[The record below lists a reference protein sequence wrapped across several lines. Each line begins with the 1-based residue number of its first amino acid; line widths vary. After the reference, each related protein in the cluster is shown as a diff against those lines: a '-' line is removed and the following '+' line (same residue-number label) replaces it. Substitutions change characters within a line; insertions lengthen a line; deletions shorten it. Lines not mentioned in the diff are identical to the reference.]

1 MPDTITL
8 LGSLAQLDMQAVVG
22 KPVWVRVHY
31 APDGKLL
38 GGTEPPGTVL
48 GEPGYAPT
56 GYGSA
61 RALVTDEQGLF
72 GGVLPWEDGGIYRV
86 DVPGD
91 VTRYLMMG
99 TGAGEY
105 PAGSTV
111 NVRLLP
117 GPDEVVTPS
126 VTLDALVVGVVEDY
140 LTAHPPTGGGSGQT
154 LSTLSERAAPPTRKA
169 VAAGTI
175 RIVVMGDS
183 KIEGVGAS
191 DREHSWQR
199 KLLATLRATYGSAD
213 TGYGYWP
220 AISGH
225 PFVVP
230 NPALAGATATA
241 LPNAYGLGMK
251 AVRLGINDTLTYP
264 AQQATKIT
272 VFYSRTM
279 FFGGTADVLIDGAV
293 VGSINSAGAEESG
306 RTVAYTVSAGAHT
319 VQIKGT
325 SGSASAVVEGV
336 LFETASSGV
345 KMYDGAHGGYRAD
358 LYAQGGAD
366 IGSYDADDRHY
377 EAVAAVNPHLVLIGL
392 GANDMAGVSGGFG
405 VPVNATAFGS
415 YLLTIVTRLRAA
427 APGCAIVFV
436 MSTRRLED
444 TTNPEILTDHEEA
457 ARKAIGSLPGVT
469 ILYESS
475 LWLPNTSAPQDDLG
489 WLADSVHPSDLG
501 HAEIARHVADRLG
514 EDPRLADAR
523 TPTGAAGGG
532 LAGTYPNPTVA
543 AVRGVTVSATAPTAG
558 QVLTASSGTA
568 AGWTTPAAGAG
579 DATTTT
585 KGVVQLAGDLAGTA
599 AAPTV
604 AKVNGT
610 TPAATGLALLGA
622 ASAAAAKT
630 TLALVKADV
639 GLSNVDNTSDA
650 DKPISTAT
658 ATAISA
664 LAPKANPA
672 LTATT
677 PAPVLTTVTTP
688 ALSGWTLTGS
698 ATYSAGSIT
707 VGPASGSLSTDI
719 PVTNDTVYQ
728 IDLTTSAST
737 GGDVTV
743 SLGAASATYPA
754 AGITSVTIAATETGT
769 RTLTIGGTTWS
780 ATITGVTVRELT
792 RQSPAATIGAAEVR
806 AWGTN
811 TGLGSGVHRAI
822 TTGINNTGIGYGA
835 QYGLTTGRY
844 NTGIGYNAQYGLTT
858 GRYNTGIGYNA
869 QYGLTTGLY
878 NTGIGY
884 GAQRAITTGAN
895 NTGIGMNAQY
905 SLTAG
910 GSNVAIGYGAQYTP
924 AGNGTNATTTGARQ
938 VSIGV
943 ETGQS
948 VSTQLNDI
956 TTLGHRSRAGADFGT
971 AVGSGAHA
979 AHLRSVAL
987 GSTTTTTADDQV
999 MVGARDVEI
1008 TSATCGVILQSP
1020 NGTRYRVTVTD
1031 AGALTVSAV

>member
-1 MPDTITL
+1 MARIPVGGTATVDQ
-8 LGSLAQLDMQAVVG
+8 LGKVATPGASAVLYLT
-22 KPVWVRVHY
+22 R
-31 APDGKLL
+31 L
-38 GGTEPPGTVL
+38 GGTPIADVI
-48 GEPGYAPT
+48 
-56 GYGSA
+56 
-61 RALVTDEQGLF
+61 DEAGAAI
-72 GGVLPWEDGGIYRV
+72 PGGIITIPTDGIFPLVRPEV
-86 DVPGD
+86 GALTSVWVSVNGGPRQWLPAHNS
-91 VTRYLMMG
+91 VA
-99 TGAGEY
+99 GAG
-105 PAGSTV
+105 
-111 NVRLLP
+111 
-117 GPDEVVTPS
+117 
-126 VTLDALVVGVVEDY
+126 
-140 LTAHPPTGGGSGQT
+140 GGAVDSGQ
-154 LSTLSERAAPPTRKA
+154 STLSERAAPPTRKA
-169 VAAGTI
+169 VAAGTL

-306 RTVAYTVSAGAHT
+306 RTVSYTVSAGAHT

-345 KMYDGAHGGYRAD
+345 KLFDGAHGGYRAD
-358 LYAQGGAD
+358 LFAQGGAD

-377 EAVAAVNPHLVLIGL
+377 EAVAAANPHLVIIGL

-415 YLLTIVTRLRAA
+415 YLSTIVTRLRAA

-436 MSTRRLED
+436 MATRRLED
-444 TTNPEILTDHEEA
+444 TANPEILTDHEEA

-475 LWLPNTSAPQDDLG
+475 LWLPNATSPQDELG

-514 EDPRLADAR
+514 EDPRLTNAR

-532 LAGTYPNPTVA
+532 LTGTYPNPTVA

-579 DATTTT
+579 DATTTA

-610 TPAATGLALLGA
+610 TTAATGLALLGA

-630 TLALVKADV
+630 TLALTKADV
-639 GLSNVDNTSDA
+639 GLSSVDNPADTAKVFAGAQITSGTVAYARLPVGTAVNTVAAGDDSRFTNSRTPTAHASAHAAGGSDALTLTAAQLSDLTETVQDIVGALIVGGTNVTVTYNDAAGTFTVNAAAGGGTTDPEIVRDVIGGALLAGAGVQITVNDAADTITIASTAVLPTRQVATGTGLTGGGDLSVDRTLAVDFVADGAPSASKAVRADDSRLSDARTPVAHTHPAAQVSDSTAVGRSVLTAADAATARAAIGAGTSDLGAHKATHAAGGSDAVTLTNLAAGGTSPVRRLRAASNGSLSWVEPLFARKAA
-650 DKPISTAT
+650 DQQYLNTA
-658 ATAISA
+658 A
-664 LAPKANPA
+664 LADVTDLGIDLEADSVYVGSA
-672 LTATT
+672 QITYFTGATS
-677 PAPVLTTVTTP
+677 VKCSL
-688 ALSGWTLTGS
+688 GWTLPAGATMSWAANGISSAATTVAAAISRANLTGAQSQSVGS
-698 ATYSAGSIT
+698 AG
-707 VGPASGSLSTDI
+707 
-719 PVTNDTVYQ
+719 
-728 IDLTTSAST
+728 
-737 GGDVTV
+737 
-743 SLGAASATYPA
+743 ASAIDAHPTFIIMTGATAGRLQLQA
-754 AGITSVTIAATETGT
+754 AQGT
-769 RTLTIGGTTWS
+769 ADAVNALTIKANSWL
-780 ATITGVTVRELT
+780 R
-792 RQSPAATIGAAEVR
+792 AE
-806 AWGTN
+806 
-811 TGLGSGVHRAI
+811 
-822 TTGINNTGIGYGA
+822 
-835 QYGLTTGRY
+835 
-844 NTGIGYNAQYGLTT
+844 
-858 GRYNTGIGYNA
+858 
-869 QYGLTTGLY
+869 
-878 NTGIGY
+878 
-884 GAQRAITTGAN
+884 
-895 NTGIGMNAQY
+895 
-905 SLTAG
+905 
-910 GSNVAIGYGAQYTP
+910 
-924 AGNGTNATTTGARQ
+924 
-938 VSIGV
+938 
-943 ETGQS
+943 
-948 VSTQLNDI
+948 
-956 TTLGHRSRAGADFGT
+956 
-971 AVGSGAHA
+971 
-979 AHLRSVAL
+979 
-987 GSTTTTTADDQV
+987 
-999 MVGARDVEI
+999 
-1008 TSATCGVILQSP
+1008 
-1020 NGTRYRVTVTD
+1020 RVV
-1031 AGALTVSAV
+1031 

>member
-1 MPDTITL
+1 MTVEQAPPPPGLIYI
-8 LGSLAQLDMQAVVG
+8 LGWWREVSTAPLMSAVVLTARPRAQTG
-22 KPVWVRVHY
+22 VAHIADDAGNVMYGVGVSAATDPEGRALLTLVWVEGAVY
-31 APDGKLL
+31 DV
-38 GGTEPPGTVL
+38 E
-48 GEPGYAPT
+48 
-56 GYGSA
+56 
-61 RALVTDEQGLF
+61 F
-72 GGVLPWEDGGIYRV
+72 GGVK
-86 DVPGD
+86 
-91 VTRYLMMG
+91 G
-99 TGAGEY
+99 TLRCDDWDE
-105 PAGSTV
+105 GSTV
-111 NVRLLP
+111 PFTGIRGLP
-117 GPDEVVTPS
+117 GGDGIADPLTW
-126 VTLDALVVGVVEDY
+126 DAVISGLNGRIAAQVAPVVEDY
-140 LTAHPPTGGGSGQT
+140 FTAHPPTGGGSGQT
-154 LSTLSERAAPPTRKA
+154 LSTLSERSAPPTRKA
-169 VAAGTI
+169 VAAGTL
-175 RIVVMGDS
+175 RIVAMGDS
-183 KIEGVGAS
+183 KVEGVGAS

-436 MSTRRLED
+436 MSTRRLGD

-469 ILYESS
+469 ILCESS

-650 DKPISTAT
+650 AKPISTAT

-780 ATITGVTVRELT
+780 ATITGVTVRGLT

-822 TTGINNTGIGYGA
+822 TTGA
-835 QYGLTTGRY
+835 Y
-844 NTGIGYNAQYGLTT
+844 NTGVGAS
-858 GRYNTGIGYNA
+858 
-869 QYGLTTGLY
+869 
-878 NTGIGY
+878 
-884 GAQRAITTGAN
+884 AQRAITTGAYN
-895 NTGIGMNAQY
+895 TALGQSAQYNLTTGSSNTGLGRYAQY
-905 SLTAG
+905 A
-910 GSNVAIGYGAQYTP
+910 P
-924 AGNGTNATTTGARQ
+924 AGVTANATTTGNRQ
-938 VSIGV
+938 TSIGT
-943 ETGQS
+943 EAGQS
-948 VSTQLNDI
+948 VSTQLSDI
-956 TTLGHRSRAGADFGT
+956 TTVGYRATAGADYGT
-971 AVGSGAHA
+971 AIGSGANA

-987 GSTTTTTADDQV
+987 GSTTATTASDQV
-999 MVGARDVEI
+999 MVGPRDIEI
-1008 TSATCGVILQSP
+1008 SDATRGVILRSP

-1031 AGALTVSAV
+1031 AGTLTVSAA

>member
-1 MPDTITL
+1 MARIPVGGTATVDQ
-8 LGSLAQLDMQAVVG
+8 LGKVATPGASAVLYLT
-22 KPVWVRVHY
+22 R
-31 APDGKLL
+31 L
-38 GGTEPPGTVL
+38 GGTPIADVIDEAGAAIPGGIITIPADGIFPLVRPEVGALTAVWVSVNGGPRQWLPAHNLGAGGGTV
-48 GEPGYAPT
+48 T
-56 GYGSA
+56 
-61 RALVTDEQGLF
+61 
-72 GGVLPWEDGGIYRV
+72 V
-86 DVPGD
+86 D
-91 VTRYLMMG
+91 
-99 TGAGEY
+99 
-105 PAGSTV
+105 
-111 NVRLLP
+111 
-117 GPDEVVTPS
+117 
-126 VTLDALVVGVVEDY
+126 
-140 LTAHPPTGGGSGQT
+140 SGQT

-169 VAAGTI
+169 VSAGTL

-191 DREHSWQR
+191 DREHAWQR

-230 NPALAGATATA
+230 NPALAGASATA

-272 VFYSRTM
+272 VFYARTM
-279 FFGGTADVLIDGAV
+279 FFGGTANVLIDGAV

-306 RTVAYTVSAGAHT
+306 RTVSYTVAAGAHT

-336 LFETASSGV
+336 CFETATSGV
-345 KMYDGAHGGYRAD
+345 KLYDGAHGGYRAD

-377 EAVAAVNPHLVLIGL
+377 EAVATVNPHLVVIGL
-392 GANDMAGVSGGFG
+392 GANDMAGVTGGFG

-444 TTNPEILTDHEEA
+444 TANPEILTEHEEA
-457 ARKAIGSLPGVT
+457 AREAIGSLPGVT

-475 LWLPNTSAPQDDLG
+475 LWLPNTSAPQDELG

-532 LAGTYPNPTVA
+532 LTGTYPNPTVA

-639 GLSNVDNTSDA
+639 GLGSVDNTSDA
-650 DKPISTAT
+650 AKPVSTAT
-658 ATAISA
+658 ATA
-664 LAPKANPA
+664 LAGKAPSVHQHTA
-672 LTATT
+672 SQITDATVTGRSVLTAADDAAARGVIGAASSTDSRFTDART
-677 PAPVLTTVTTP
+677 PSGAAGGDLTGTYPNPGVGKIGGVAVSGAPVTGQALMATSPTAASWGTIGAPVTLTTVPANGTGTWTAYTIPTGTTVLDLYLIGGGGGGGSGRRGAAGSVRCGGGGGASGGVTVTRLSVAALAAAGITTLYARAELGGTGGAP
-688 ALSGWTLTGS
+688 ATADNTDGNAGGAGGWAYVSKAQSTAAGDVILAAGGGTGGGGGTNANGTAGPAGNANEAMAAGS
-698 ATYSAGSIT
+698 AGAAASTTGGAGANGAT
-707 VGPASGSLSTDI
+707 GTSGGAAAGGSGAG
-719 PVTNDTVYQ
+719 
-728 IDLTTSAST
+728 LTTGNVAST
-737 GGDVTV
+737 GGNGGNARGIPGSGGTGGAT
-743 SLGAASATYPA
+743 GAA
-754 AGITSVTIAATETGT
+754 
-769 RTLTIGGTTWS
+769 
-780 ATITGVTVRELT
+780 
-792 RQSPAATIGAAEVR
+792 GAAPLNPV
-806 AWGTN
+806 G
-811 TGLGSGVHRAI
+811 GFVHVGGGGGGGGSQASG
-822 TTGINNTGIGYGA
+822 
-835 QYGLTTGRY
+835 
-844 NTGIGYNAQYGLTT
+844 
-858 GRYNTGIGYNA
+858 
-869 QYGLTTGLY
+869 
-878 NTGIGY
+878 
-884 GAQRAITTGAN
+884 
-895 NTGIGMNAQY
+895 
-905 SLTAG
+905 AG
-910 GSNVAIGYGAQYTP
+910 GAGGDGGPYGGGGGGGSAS
-924 AGNGTNATTTGARQ
+924 ANGSA
-938 VSIGV
+938 
-943 ETGQS
+943 
-948 VSTQLNDI
+948 
-956 TTLGHRSRAGADFGT
+956 
-971 AVGSGAHA
+971 SGAGGA
-979 AHLRSVAL
+979 GGNAVVRIVAW
-987 GSTTTTTADDQV
+987 
-999 MVGARDVEI
+999 
-1008 TSATCGVILQSP
+1008 
-1020 NGTRYRVTVTD
+1020 
-1031 AGALTVSAV
+1031 

>member
-1 MPDTITL
+1 MARIPVGGTATVDQ
-8 LGSLAQLDMQAVVG
+8 LGKVATPGASAVLYLT
-22 KPVWVRVHY
+22 R
-31 APDGKLL
+31 L
-38 GGTEPPGTVL
+38 GGTPIADVIDEAGAAIPGGIITIPADGIFPLVRPEVGALTAVWVSVNGGPRQWLPAHSGTV
-48 GEPGYAPT
+48 T
-56 GYGSA
+56 
-61 RALVTDEQGLF
+61 
-72 GGVLPWEDGGIYRV
+72 V
-86 DVPGD
+86 D
-91 VTRYLMMG
+91 
-99 TGAGEY
+99 
-105 PAGSTV
+105 
-111 NVRLLP
+111 
-117 GPDEVVTPS
+117 
-126 VTLDALVVGVVEDY
+126 
-140 LTAHPPTGGGSGQT
+140 SGQT

-169 VAAGTI
+169 VAAGTL
-175 RIVVMGDS
+175 RIVAMGDS

-191 DREHSWQR
+191 DREHAWQR

-336 LFETASSGV
+336 CFETASSGV

-377 EAVAAVNPHLVLIGL
+377 EAVAAVNPHLVIIGL
-392 GANDMAGVSGGFG
+392 GANDMAGVSVGFG

-415 YLLTIVTRLRAA
+415 YLSTIVTRLRAA

-444 TTNPEILTDHEEA
+444 TANPEILTDHEEA
-457 ARKAIGSLPGVT
+457 ARGAIGSLPGVT

-514 EDPRLADAR
+514 EDPQLAGGGA
-523 TPTGAAGGG
+523 PSGAAGGD
-532 LAGTYPNPTVA
+532 LSGTYPNPVVA
-543 AVRGVTVSATAPTAG
+543 KVRGVTVSATAPTTG

-568 AGWTTPAAGAG
+568 AAWTTPAAGAG
-579 DATTTT
+579 DATTTA

-650 DKPISTAT
+650 AKPISTAT

-664 LAPKANPA
+664 LAPKVNPA

-822 TTGINNTGIGYGA
+822 TTGVN
-835 QYGLTTGRY
+835 
-844 NTGIGYNAQYGLTT
+844 NTGIGYNAQSSLTT
-858 GRYNTGIGYNA
+858 GRYNVGVGYNAQFSLTTGRYNVGVGYNAQFSLTTGRYNIGVGYNAQFSLTTGLYDTGVGYNAQRSLTSGVNNTGIGYNA
-869 QYGLTTGLY
+869 QFSL
-878 NTGIGY
+878 
-884 GAQRAITTGAN
+884 TTGAN

-905 SLTAG
+905 S
-910 GSNVAIGYGAQYTP
+910 P
-924 AGNGTNATTTGARQ
+924 AGNSTNATTTGARQ

-948 VSTQLNDI
+948 VSTQLDDI
-956 TTLGHRSRAGADFGT
+956 TTLGYRARAGADFGT

-1008 TSATCGVILQSP
+1008 TSATRGVILQSP